1 MPDVETTAE
10 VTLDKATAF
19 RNALI
24 RNRVQLAQGY
34 EDAAVEELY
43 TSLRHAHTAITQKI
57 ADAYIQD
64 PEDWS
69 YDKLLRTRRLE
80 DLRVAIEHEA
90 LYFNEEARAIT
101 KRYASYAFIR
111 DAEKIAAELGAL
123 GVRVPT
129 GFIDMATVDYFVN
142 YPINGTIFGE
152 RFAQLSATMQAD
164 ARKALINGLTQGQN
178 PKVIARAVTKATTL
192 SANAAE
198 TITRTTIMNASN
210 MAHSVVYEQAGI
222 EKLRILAALD
232 ADTCAACLARDGSI
246 IPVDRAHTISLHP
259 NCRCTPEPVVDW
271 PEGERRGKEYDAE
284 GHATGKVFSADTTG
298 KEYLRGL
305 PTEQQEKVLGYNRVR
320 LMNAGEVKFDD
331 FWNSK
336 GELKTLKALGHPALR
351 RPQ

>member
-1 MPDVETTAE
+1 MPELVTTTGAP
-10 VTLDKATAF
+10 LDKATKL

-24 RNRVQLAQGY
+24 ANRVQLAQGY

-43 TSLRHAHTAITQKI
+43 TSLRSAHTAITQKI
-57 ADAYIQD
+57 ADAYIQA

-69 YDKLLRTRRLE
+69 HDKLLRTRRLD
-80 DLRVAIEHEA
+80 DLRVAIEQEA

-101 KRYASYAFIR
+101 ERYASYAFIR
-111 DAEKIAAELGAL
+111 DAEKAAAALGTL

-164 ARKALINGLTQGQN
+164 ARKALIHGLMQGQN
-178 PKVIARAVTKATTL
+178 PKVIARAVEKTTTL

-222 EKLRILAALD
+222 KKLRILATLD
-232 ADTCAACLARDGSI
+232 AVTCARCLARDGKI
-246 IPVDRAHTISLHP
+246 IPVSHAHEITLHP
-259 NCRCTPEPVVDW
+259 DCRCVGEPVVDW
-271 PEGERRGKEYDAE
+271 PEGERRGKEYDDE

-320 LMNAGEVKFDD
+320 LVDNGDVKFDNL
-331 FWNSK
+331 WNKK
-336 GELKTLKALGHPALR
+336 GELKTLKALGYPALR
-351 RPQ
+351 RPN